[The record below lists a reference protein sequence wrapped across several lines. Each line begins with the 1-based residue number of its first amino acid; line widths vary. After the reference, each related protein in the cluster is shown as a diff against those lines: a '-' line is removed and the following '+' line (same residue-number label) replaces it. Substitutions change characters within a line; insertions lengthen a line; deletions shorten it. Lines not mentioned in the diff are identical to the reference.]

1 LRFGGFGE
9 PEGLA
14 MDVATG
20 VAPHEKLL
28 LQLVAD
34 AGMERLNQVVCNT
47 QPE

>member
-1 LRFGGFGE
+1 
-9 PEGLA
+9 